1 MAVNPIS
8 SLMPKDPNS
17 TPIGTELNERA
28 KMQQAGVDAL
38 KPTAAPKGTAMRPVG
53 ASPVDKVAPKA
64 KFGDRPGEKRINT
77 DEMTKPLGQM
87 HSGGTVPK
95 TGPYVLKEGEKVL
108 TQGQHNHL
116 KNAMGLAHS
125 VLADAPD
132 SEVQPPKVI
141 RAMHIRK
148 ASDGS
153 HVIEHHHVSF
163 SHPMEEHTAKNM
175 DELHDHLEQHWGD
188 PNDGEEESESQK
200 DTSPGVA
207 AIQKAVGM
215 EK

>member
-116 KNAMGLAHS
+116 KNAMGLAH
-125 VLADAPD
+125 DALSGPEHD
-132 SEVQPPKVI
+132 NKPAKIVKE
-141 RAMHIRK
+141 MHIRK
-148 ASDGS
+148 TDNGGYIAKHIHTSF
-153 HVIEHHHVSF
+153 EH
-163 SHPMEEHTAKNM
+163 PDEEHVHPHTDA
-175 DELHDHLEQHWGD
+175 LHDHIEAHWGE

-200 DTSPGVA
+200 DTSPGVT